1 MLDIQMPVINGYD
14 VARMVRQNEKLTA
27 LPLVAL
33 VSFPLAGAKQC
44 REAGFNGI
52 LAKPVRRQKLLN
64 MVEELLTGKE
74 DKSVSCMQS
83 TGNLREEGI
92 EKIPNQ
98 HTAVEETIKEP
109 TLILLVEDNVVNQK
123 LAITMLTKS
132 GYQVETASNGE
143 EAVTMY
149 KLSVG
154 EEEKGSAGESHANDG
169 KKENGRYNLIFMDV
183 QMPVMD
189 GFTATREIRKWE
201 QGKGCHIPVI
211 AMTANAMEGDREKCL
226 EAGMDDYVAKPI
238 SRENIFALVEKWKR
252 VCA

>member
-1 MLDIQMPVINGYD
+1 
-14 VARMVRQNEKLTA
+14 
-27 LPLVAL
+27 
-33 VSFPLAGAKQC
+33 
-44 REAGFNGI
+44 
-52 LAKPVRRQKLLN
+52 

-83 TGNLREEGI
+83 TGNLFAERI

-98 HTAVEETIKEP
+98 HTAVEETIKAS
-109 TLILLVEDNVVNQK
+109 TRILLVEDNVVNQK
-123 LAITMLTKS
+123 LAVTMLSKS
-132 GYQVETASNGE
+132 GCQVETASNGE

-149 KLSVG
+149 KLSAG
-154 EEEKGSAGESHANDG
+154 EDGNGSAEASHANDG
-169 KKENGRYNLIFMDV
+169 TKENGSYNLIFMDV

-189 GFTATREIRKWE
+189 GLTATQEIRKWE

-226 EAGMDDYVAKPI
+226 EAGMDDYIAKPI
-238 SRENIFALVEKWKR
+238 RREDVFALVEKWKR